1 MLLIFRWP
9 LHNTYNPKTMKR
21 LKATL
26 MVGLSLAT
34 CAHADEFKERANKI
48 AALYNTG
55 MTAVKRGDAAR
66 AKASFQLVLQL
77 QPGHGPARHQLNRLQ
92 LNIKQ
97 VLEKQRVARFKTTK
111 LEQVDLKDASLQE
124 ALEALNFLTAK
135 ATDKKFTPN
144 FIVQDPAGKLAKKQ
158 VNLNMRNI
166 PLAAALK
173 YVLGQTGA
181 RARYD
186 EHATVIRPN

>member
-1 MLLIFRWP
+1 
-9 LHNTYNPKTMKR
+9 MKR
-21 LKATL
+21 LKAIL

-34 CAHADEFKERANKI
+34 SAHADEFKKRANII
-48 AALYNTG
+48 AAHYKEGLV
-55 MTAVKRGDAAR
+55 AVQKGDS
-66 AKASFQLVLQL
+66 AKAKTAFQKVLKL

-92 LNIKQ
+92 LSIAQ
-97 VLEKQRVARFKTTK
+97 VKENQRVAKFKTTK

-124 ALEALNFLTAK
+124 SLEALTFLSGK
-135 ATDKKFTPN
+135 ATDKKFMPN
-144 FIVQDPAGKLAKKQ
+144 FVLQDPAGKLANKK

-173 YVLGQTGA
+173 YVLDQSGA

-186 EHATVIRPN
+186 KHATVILPD

>member
-1 MLLIFRWP
+1 
-9 LHNTYNPKTMKR
+9 MKR
-21 LKATL
+21 LKTTL
-26 MVGLSLAT
+26 IVGLSLAT
-34 CAHADEFKERANKI
+34 CAHADEFKERANEI

-66 AKASFQLVLQL
+66 AKTSFQQVLQL

-92 LNIKQ
+92 LNVKQ
-97 VLEKQRVARFKTTK
+97 ALEKQRLARFKKTK

-124 ALEALNFLTAK
+124 ALEALNFLTTK
-135 ATDKKFTPN
+135 ATNKKFTPN
-144 FIVQDPAGKLAKKQ
+144 FIVQDPAGKLTKKQ
-158 VNLNMRNI
+158 VSLNIRNI

-173 YVLGQTGA
+173 YVLDQTGA